1 MASEICSR
9 AQRHRSGLA
18 RPEAASPRPSDVQG
32 TGRPRSRHPSGR
44 HEAQHRTKPP
54 SVGQPPKS
62 CLALDETPNR
72 TGLMGSSNRGSLC
85 KALLN
90 RNQHVCW
97 SDGACEAELGDLEC
111 EAAGLGFGRG
121 ASKVVWAEILI
132 EGAVAK
138 HVIGGGQD
146 GSCYGA
152 DGLLGSAAVAQ
163 ALELSLKVAALFAC
177 AGPGALH
184 QRGLEP
190 RRALAQPGGAA
201 LAGALVVAG
210 TEPGPGD
217 QVAGGREAA
226 HVDADLGDDD
236 LRGQVTDAG
245 DGAQQPDRLTERVEI
260 AVHLLVDLGDG
271 GLQGIDLT
279 QVQAQQEAVAL
290 GDAAGQGGP
299 QLLGRGL
306 DAALHEAE

>member
-1 MASEICSR
+1 MNN
-9 AQRHRSGLA
+9 
-18 RPEAASPRPSDVQG
+18 
-32 TGRPRSRHPSGR
+32 
-44 HEAQHRTKPP
+44 
-54 SVGQPPKS
+54 PKQ
-62 CLALDETPNR
+62 
-72 TGLMGSSNRGSLC
+72 
-85 KALLN
+85 KLN
-90 RNQHVCW
+90 RNWLVCW
-97 SDGACEAELGDLEC
+97 GERACEAELGNLAC

-121 ASKVVWAEILI
+121 ASKMVWAEILVD
-132 EGAVAK
+132 GAVAK
-138 HVIGGGQD
+138 HVIGSGQD
-146 GSCYGA
+146 GRCYGA

-245 DGAQQPDRLTERVEI
+245 DRAQQPDRLTKRVEI
-260 AVHLLVDLGDG
+260 AVHLLVDLGNGD
-271 GLQGIDLT
+271 LQGIDLT

-290 GDAAGQGGP
+290 GDAAGQGSP

-306 DAALHEAE
+306 DAALHEAEQRVGSRSPAIRTPMIARPDLPMTWVSTEP